1 MAGPRRKQM
10 QIVALARGRVQGV
23 GYRAFCADIA
33 VRLNVEGYAK
43 NLPDGRVEVVGESDE
58 ATLRQFV
65 EQLREGP
72 AMSRVENVSYRWE
85 EPTGEYRGFEAII

>member
-1 MAGPRRKQM
+1 MTGPRRKQM
-10 QIVALARGRVQGV
+10 QIVALATGRVQGV

-33 VRLNVEGYAK
+33 MRLNVEGYAK

-72 AMSRVENVSYRWE
+72 AMGRVENVSYRWE